1 MGLSFSKR
9 LCVLP
14 RQLFVTLSLGLAVLL
29 FSNISTAAV
38 HHAHAI
44 AMYGNPKYPA
54 DFANFAYVNPKAPK
68 GGTLRLAAEGT
79 FDSFHPYIPKG
90 NAISTGSI
98 ETLLTE
104 SRDEP
109 FTAYGL
115 IAESIDWPDDRS
127 WVIFTLRPE
136 ARWYDGQPITAD
148 DVIWS
153 FKILTTKGL
162 PQYRFYYRSVSK
174 VEKLWPRRVRF
185 RFSEKNNRELPIIVG
200 QIPVLPKHYWASRDF
215 SKTTLKPP
223 LGSGPY
229 RVTSF
234 EAGRYV
240 VQERVK
246 DYWGKDL
253 PVNKGL
259 YNFDRIRTV
268 YYRDAVAIRLALK
281 SGDIDFRQENQAKAW
296 ALDYDVAA
304 VKKGW
309 LNKERVPHQLPTGM
323 QGFVFNTRR
332 SLFQD
337 PRVREALGYAFD
349 FEWTNRNL
357 FFNGYTRTSS
367 YFSNSK
373 MASRD
378 LPSGQE
384 LTILR
389 SFRGK
394 IPQRVFTTKFQP
406 PVTNGSGWPRQN
418 LLKARDLLR
427 QAGWQVRNMQL
438 VNTRTGRPFR
448 FEILL
453 VAQAF
458 ERIVLPF
465 TRNLKRLGIEARVR
479 LVDQSQYI
487 NRLRSFDYDML
498 ITVWGQSEN
507 PGNEQRS
514 DWTSAAAKQPG
525 SRNLAGIHDPVVDQL
540 VDGIIAAPDR
550 KQLVAYTRALDRVL
564 LWSFYVIP
572 NWHIAADRVL
582 YWDKF
587 SRPPVP
593 VKVGVMVNRWWYD
606 TVKATNL
613 AARRAGDPGL
623 GKSTGSTP
631 KTSTRPWWG
640 LLFVLL
646 AGGWLWWYYRRREH
660 G

>member
-1 MGLSFSKR
+1 MVLCTKPHSIYLLR
-9 LCVLP
+9 LITPML
-14 RQLFVTLSLGLAVLL
+14 LGLAGLML
-29 FSNISTAAV
+29 PAICTAAE
-38 HHAHAI
+38 HQAHAI
-44 AMYGNPKYPA
+44 AMYGSPKYPA
-54 DFANFAYVNPKAPK
+54 NFANFDYVNPSAPK
-68 GGTLRLAAEGT
+68 GGKLRLGKEGT

-98 ETLLTE
+98 ESLLIE
-104 SRDEP
+104 SNDEP

-136 ARWYDGQPITAD
+136 ARWHDGQPITAD

-153 FKILTTKGL
+153 FKILTTQGL

-174 VEKLWPRRVRF
+174 VEKLGPRRVRF

-200 QIPVLPKHYWASRDF
+200 QIPILPKHYWANRDF
-215 SKTTLKPP
+215 TKTTLEPP

-229 RVTSF
+229 RVTRF

-253 PVNKGL
+253 AVNKGL
-259 YNFDRIRTV
+259 NNFAQIRTV

-281 SGDIDFRQENQAKAW
+281 SGDIDLRQENQAKAW
-296 ALDYDVAA
+296 ALDYDIAA

-332 SLFQD
+332 SQFQD

-357 FFNGYTRTSS
+357 FFNGYTRTAS
-367 YFSNSK
+367 YFSNSEL
-373 MASRD
+373 AARD
-378 LPSGQE
+378 LPKARE
-384 LTILR
+384 LAILAQY
-389 SFRGK
+389 RGK
-394 IPQRVFTTKFQP
+394 IPERVFTTRFQP
-406 PVTNGSGWPRQN
+406 PTTDGSGWPRQN
-418 LLKARDLLR
+418 LLKARALLR
-427 QAGWQVRNMQL
+427 QAGWQVRDMQL
-438 VNTRTGRPFR
+438 VNTRTGKPFR

-465 TRNLKRLGIEARVR
+465 AHNLKRLGIAARVR

-498 ITVWGQSEN
+498 ISVWGQSEN

-514 DWTSAAAKQPG
+514 YWTSAAAKQSG

-540 VDGIIAAPDR
+540 VDGIISAPNR
-550 KQLVAYTRALDRVL
+550 AQLLAYTKALDRVL

-582 YWDKF
+582 YWNKF
-587 SRPPVP
+587 SRPTIP

-606 TVKATNL
+606 PVKAANL
-613 AARRAGDPGL
+613 LALRADDPG
-623 GKSTGSTP
+623 SGSSRNSP
-631 KTSTRPWWG
+631 SKTSSRLWWG
-640 LLFVLL
+640 LLLVLL
-646 AGGWLWWYYRRREH
+646 AGSWLLWHDRRRKH
-660 G
+660 

>member
-1 MGLSFSKR
+1 MG
-9 LCVLP
+9 
-14 RQLFVTLSLGLAVLL
+14 LL
-29 FSNISTAAV
+29 FSKGHRMPFRQLTVSLVLAIAGFLLAGASAAAV

-44 AMYGNPKYPA
+44 AMYGKPKYPA
-54 DFANFAYVNPKAPK
+54 DFQYFDYVNPQAPK
-68 GGTLRLAAEGT
+68 GGELRLGAEGT
-79 FDSFHPYIPKG
+79 FDSFHPYIAKG

-104 SRDEP
+104 SGDEP

-136 ARWYDGQPITAD
+136 ARWHDGEPITPD

-153 FKILTTKGL
+153 FKTLTSKGL
-162 PQYRFYYRSVSK
+162 PQYRFYYRSVTK
-174 VEKLWPRRVRF
+174 VEKLGPRQVRF
-185 RFSEKNNRELPIIVG
+185 LFSEKNNRELPIIVG
-200 QIPVLPKHYWASRDF
+200 QIPILPQHYWASHDF
-215 SKTTLKPP
+215 TKTTLQPP

-229 RVTSF
+229 RITSF

-281 SGDIDFRQENQAKAW
+281 SGNIDFRQENQAKAW
-296 ALDYDVAA
+296 ALDYDVASVRKA
-304 VKKGW
+304 W

-332 SLFQD
+332 ALFQD

-357 FFNGYTRTSS
+357 FFNGYTRTAS
-367 YFSNSK
+367 YFSNSDL
-373 MASRD
+373 AARD
-378 LPSGQE
+378 LPNAQE
-384 LTILR
+384 LAILGPY
-389 SFRGK
+389 RGK
-394 IPQRVFTTKFQP
+394 IPERVFTTQFKP
-406 PVTNGSGWPRQN
+406 PATDGSGWPRQN
-418 LLKARDLLR
+418 LLQARKLLR
-427 QAGWQVRNMQL
+427 QAGWQIQNMQL
-438 VNTRTGRPFR
+438 VNIRTGKPFR

-465 TRNLKRLGIEARVR
+465 ARNLKRLGIEARVR

-514 DWTSAAAKQPG
+514 YWTSAAAKQSG
-525 SRNLAGIHDPVVDQL
+525 SRNLAGIQDPVVDQL
-540 VDGIIAAPDR
+540 VDGIISASDR

-572 NWHIAADRVL
+572 NWHIAANRVL

-587 SRPPVP
+587 SHPAVP
-593 VKVGVMVNRWWYD
+593 VKVGVMVNRWWFD
-606 TVKATNL
+606 QRKAATL
-613 AARRAGDPGL
+613 KARRAGDPESGAI
-623 GKSTGSTP
+623 GKP
-631 KTSTRPWWG
+631 TSHASARTWWG
-640 LLFVLL
+640 LLLTVL
-646 AGGWLWWYYRRREH
+646 AGGLLLRRYRRREH
-660 G
+660 

>member
-1 MGLSFSKR
+1 M
-9 LCVLP
+9 LP
-14 RQLFVTLSLGLAVLL
+14 T
-29 FSNISTAAV
+29 ISAAAE
-38 HHAHAI
+38 HQAHAI
-44 AMYGNPKYPA
+44 AMYGSPKYPA
-54 DFANFAYVNPKAPK
+54 NFANFDYVNPSAPK
-68 GGTLRLAAEGT
+68 GGKLRLGKEGT

-98 ETLLTE
+98 ESLLIE
-104 SRDEP
+104 SNDEP

-136 ARWYDGQPITAD
+136 ARWHDGQPITAD

-153 FKILTTKGL
+153 FKTLTTQGL

-174 VEKLWPRRVRF
+174 VEKLGPRRVRF

-200 QIPVLPKHYWASRDF
+200 QMPILPKHYWANRDF
-215 SKTTLKPP
+215 TKTTLEPP

-229 RVTSF
+229 RVTRF

-253 PVNKGL
+253 AVNKGL
-259 YNFDRIRTV
+259 NNFAQIRTV

-281 SGDIDFRQENQAKAW
+281 SGDIDLRQENQAKAW
-296 ALDYDVAA
+296 ALDYDIAA

-357 FFNGYTRTSS
+357 FFNGYTRTAS
-367 YFSNSK
+367 YFSNSEL
-373 MASRD
+373 AARD
-378 LPSGQE
+378 LPKARE
-384 LTILR
+384 LAILAQY
-389 SFRGK
+389 RGK
-394 IPQRVFTTKFQP
+394 IPERVFTTKFQP
-406 PVTNGSGWPRQN
+406 PTTDGSGWPRQN
-418 LLKARDLLR
+418 LLKARALLR
-427 QAGWQVRNMQL
+427 QAGWQVQDMQL
-438 VNTRTGRPFR
+438 VNSRTGKPFR

-465 TRNLKRLGIEARVR
+465 ARNLKRLGIEARVR

-498 ITVWGQSEN
+498 ISVWGQSEN
-507 PGNEQRS
+507 PGNEQS
-514 DWTSAAAKQPG
+514 SYWTSAAAKQPG

-540 VDGIIAAPDR
+540 VDGIISAPNR
-550 KQLVAYTRALDRVL
+550 AQLVAYTKALDRVL

-582 YWDKF
+582 YWNKF
-587 SRPPVP
+587 SRPTIP
-593 VKVGVMVNRWWYD
+593 VKVGVMINRWWYD
-606 TVKATNL
+606 SVKAANL
-613 AARRAGDPGL
+613 LALRAGDPGSGRSRNSL
-623 GKSTGSTP
+623 S
-631 KTSTRPWWG
+631 KTSTKLWWG
-640 LLFVLL
+640 LLLVLL
-646 AGGWLWWYYRRREH
+646 AGGWLLWHDRRRKH
-660 G
+660 

>member
-1 MGLSFSKR
+1 MGLLFTKR
-9 LCVLP
+9 HARQF
-14 RQLFVTLSLGLAVLL
+14 RQLALLALSGLAGLL
-29 FSNISTAAV
+29 LAQTSLAAV

-44 AMYGNPKYPA
+44 AMYGSPKYPA
-54 DFANFAYVNPKAPK
+54 DFRHFAYVNSDAPK
-68 GGTLRLAAEGT
+68 GGELRLGAEGT

-90 NAISTGSI
+90 NAVSTGSV

-104 SRDEP
+104 SSDEP

-127 WVIFTLRPE
+127 WVQFTLRPE
-136 ARWYDGQPITAD
+136 ARWHDGKPITAD

-153 FKILTTKGL
+153 FKILTSKGL
-162 PQYRFYYRSVSK
+162 PQYRFYYRSVTK
-174 VEKLWPRRVRF
+174 VEKLGPRQVRF
-185 RFSEKNNRELPIIVG
+185 EFGEKNNRELPIIVG
-200 QIPVLPKHYWASRDF
+200 QIPILPKHYWASRDF

-229 RVTSF
+229 RVTAF

-253 PVNKGL
+253 PVNRGL
-259 YNFDRIRTV
+259 YNVDRIRTT

-296 ALDYDVAA
+296 ALDYDIDA
-304 VKKGW
+304 VSKGW
-309 LNKERVPHQLPTGM
+309 LNKQRVPHQLPTGM

-357 FFNGYTRTSS
+357 FFNGYTRTAS
-367 YFSNSK
+367 YFSNSEL
-373 MASRD
+373 ASRD
-378 LPSGQE
+378 LPDGQE
-384 LTILR
+384 LEILK
-389 SFRGK
+389 SYQGK
-394 IPQRVFTTKFQP
+394 IPQRVFTTRYQP
-406 PVTNGSGWPRQN
+406 PATDGSGWPRQN
-418 LLKARDLLR
+418 LLQARRLLR
-427 QAGWQVRNMQL
+427 QAGWQVQNMQL
-438 VNTRTGRPFR
+438 VNTRSGEPFR

-465 TRNLKRLGIEARVR
+465 VRNLKRLGIDAKVR

-498 ITVWGQSEN
+498 ISVWGQSES

-514 DWTSAAAKQPG
+514 YWTSASAQQPG

-540 VDGIIAAPDR
+540 VDGIIAASDR

-564 LWSFYVIP
+564 LWDFYVIP

-582 YWDKF
+582 YWNKF
-587 SRPPVP
+587 SHPAIP

-606 TVKATNL
+606 PAKAATL
-613 AARRAGDPGL
+613 AAQRDGTQDVDKT
-623 GKSTGSTP
+623 GKSATTAVI
-631 KTSTRPWWG
+631 RPWW
-640 LLFVLL
+640 LLVLVLL
-646 AGGWLWWYYRRREH
+646 SGGWLVQRYRRKGH
-660 G
+660 

>member
-1 MGLSFSKR
+1 
-9 LCVLP
+9 
-14 RQLFVTLSLGLAVLL
+14 
-29 FSNISTAAV
+29 
-38 HHAHAI
+38 
-44 AMYGNPKYPA
+44 MYDSPKYPA
-54 DFANFAYVNPKAPK
+54 TFTHFDYVNPDAPK
-68 GGTLRLAAEGT
+68 GGDLRLGAEGT

-90 NAISTGSI
+90 NAVSTGSI

-104 SRDEP
+104 SGDEP

-127 WVIFTLRPE
+127 WVTFTLRPQ
-136 ARWYDGQPITAD
+136 ARWHDGKPITVE

-153 FKILTTKGL
+153 FNILTSKGL

-174 VEKLWPRRVRF
+174 VEKLGPRRVRF
-185 RFSEKNNRELPIIVG
+185 SFSEKNNRELPIIVG
-200 QIPVLPKHYWASRDF
+200 QIPILPKHYWANRDF
-215 SKTTLKPP
+215 TKTTLEPP

-229 RVTSF
+229 RVTAF
-234 EAGRYV
+234 EAGRYM

-296 ALDYDVAA
+296 ALDYDIEA
-304 VKKGW
+304 VSKGW
-309 LNKERVPHQLPTGM
+309 LNKQRVPHQLPTGM

-332 SLFQD
+332 ELFKD

-357 FFNGYTRTSS
+357 FFNGYTRTAS
-367 YFSNSK
+367 YFSNSEL
-373 MASRD
+373 AARG
-378 LPSGQE
+378 LPGGRE
-384 LTILR
+384 LAILKQ
-389 SFRGK
+389 FQDK
-394 IPQRVFTTKFQP
+394 IPQRVLTTKFQP
-406 PVTNGSGWPRQN
+406 PATDGSGWPRQN

-427 QAGWQVRNMQL
+427 QAGWQVQNMQL
-438 VNTRTGRPFR
+438 VNARTGQPFR

-465 TRNLKRLGIEARVR
+465 ARNLKRLGIVARVR

-487 NRLRSFDYDML
+487 NRLRSFDYDLL
-498 ITVWGQSEN
+498 ISVWGQSEN

-514 DWTSAAAKQPG
+514 DWTSAAAKQSG
-525 SRNLAGIHDPVVDQL
+525 SRNLAGIQDPVIDRL
-540 VDGIIAAPDR
+540 VDGLIAAPDR
-550 KQLVAYTRALDRVL
+550 KELIAYTRALDRVL

-572 NWHIAADRVL
+572 NWHIAANRVL

-587 SRPPVP
+587 SRPATP
-593 VKVGVMVNRWWYD
+593 VKSGVMVNRWWFD
-606 TVKATNL
+606 PVKAAQL
-613 AARRAGDPGL
+613 AANRSGESGAAITGKGASPANSRR
-623 GKSTGSTP
+623 
-631 KTSTRPWWG
+631 WWG
-640 LLFVLL
+640 LLLVLL
-646 AGGWLWWYYRRREH
+646 AGVWLLWYYRRRGH
-660 G
+660 